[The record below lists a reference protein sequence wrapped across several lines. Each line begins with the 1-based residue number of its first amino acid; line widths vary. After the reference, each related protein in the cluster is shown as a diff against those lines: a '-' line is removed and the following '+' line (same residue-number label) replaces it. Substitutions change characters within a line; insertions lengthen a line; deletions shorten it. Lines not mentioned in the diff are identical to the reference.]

1 MTVPNPYSSGNFA
14 GTFVANAKGFVQGGY
29 AADSLTKTKLVA
41 VRGAS
46 IETLPFWGGLAVT
59 EKIAAVNGGL
69 NTVARATAYANVT
82 GFTVNAANYT
92 SLVTTD
98 NTVPVAPVGTDV
110 TILRVGSKARIYL
123 PIDPALD
130 LTTLQVGTAVSFD
143 FTAGKIVAFSTTA
156 LPVKVLAVDP
166 QGVIASYSS
175 VTGDVTWATGAV
187 AEVEI

>member
-1 MTVPNPYSSGNFA
+1 MNPYSSGNFA
-14 GTFVANAKGFVQGGY
+14 GTFVSNAKGFVQGGY
-29 AADSLTKTKLVA
+29 AADSIAKTKLVA

-46 IETLPFWGGLAVT
+46 TETLPFWGGLAVT
-59 EKIAAVNGGL
+59 ETLAAVNGGL
-69 NTVARATAYANVT
+69 NTVARATAYADVT

-98 NTVPVAPVGTDV
+98 NTVPVSPVSTDL
-110 TILRVGSKARIYL
+110 TIFRLGEKVRIYL

-130 LTTLQVGTAVSFD
+130 LTTLQVGTSVSFN
-143 FTAGKIVAFSTTA
+143 FTTGQIVAFSTTA

-166 QGVIASYSS
+166 AGLVASYSS
-175 VTGDVTWATGAV
+175 VTGNVIWATGAV